1 MWGFTT
7 QDENVHECTK
17 NPVGSQTTTIGN
29 EFWEVSWGSDQQEI
43 KIQPPKTYRINR
55 QGWGFA
61 EQDFWNRHGYATT
74 QIV

>member
-1 MWGFTT
+1 MRIATAKMWGFTT

-43 KIQPPKTYRINR
+43 KI
-55 QGWGFA
+55 
-61 EQDFWNRHGYATT
+61 
-74 QIV
+74 